1 MFLEPFITLQSLMC
15 TGRGVVM
22 LLENDVL
29 LAQRGDQE
37 AFIRLINSC
46 ESSLYRVA
54 KGFLKEDTDCADAIQ
69 EAILK
74 SYKSISK
81 LKNPAYFKTWL
92 IRILINECNNLLR
105 IKQKSFPMEIIEST
119 ADSPVER
126 TDFEELR
133 EALIQLNEKYRTV
146 VGLYYFEDCSIKDIA
161 ETLSIREGTVKSRLS
176 RARSMLAS
184 LLNQMKEERGSE
196 HG

>member
-1 MFLEPFITLQSLMC
+1 MELFLSKQSLMR

-22 LLENDVL
+22 LQENDVL
-29 LAQRGDQE
+29 LAQSGDQE
-37 AFIRLINSC
+37 AFIRLINNC

-54 KGFLKEDTDCADAIQ
+54 KGFLKEDSDCADAIQ
-69 EAILK
+69 ETILK

-92 IRILINECNNLLR
+92 IRILINECNDMLR
-105 IKQKSFPMEIIEST
+105 TNQKSFPLETIEIM
-119 ADSPVER
+119 ADSSV
-126 TDFEELR
+126 DNFEELR

-146 VGLYYFEDCSIKDIA
+146 VGLFYFEGCSIKEIA
-161 ETLSIREGTVKSRLS
+161 EILTIREGTVKSRLN
-176 RARSMLAS
+176 RARLMLAS
-184 LLNQMKEERGSE
+184 ILNQMKEERGSQ

>member
-1 MFLEPFITLQSLMC
+1 MELFHSKPSLMR

-22 LLENDVL
+22 LHENDVL
-29 LAQRGDQE
+29 LAKSGDQE

-54 KGFLKEDTDCADAIQ
+54 KGFLKEDSDCADAIQ
-69 EAILK
+69 ETILK

-92 IRILINECNNLLR
+92 IRILINECNDMLR
-105 IKQKSFPMEIIEST
+105 ANQKSFPLETIENM
-119 ADSPVER
+119 ADSSV
-126 TDFEELR
+126 DNIEELR

-146 VGLYYFEDCSIKDIA
+146 IGLFYFEGCSIKEIA
-161 ETLSIREGTVKSRLS
+161 EILTIREGTVKSRLN
-176 RARSMLAS
+176 RARLMLAS
-184 LLNQMKEERGSE
+184 YLNQMKEERGSQ